1 MKTLDGIIITEKEGD
16 QLYITRH
23 FAKRYFER
31 ILTKPVPKKFNKG
44 IYNGIRKDMDKR
56 MLDREK
62 MALKL
67 FAKSSI
73 VVVPISKF
81 NKMVVK
87 KNTLITVY

>member
-1 MKTLDGIIITEKEGD
+1 MITLDERIITEKKGD
-16 QLYITRH
+16 YPYITRH
-23 FAKRYFER
+23 FAERYFER
-31 ILTKPVPKKFNKG
+31 VLTKPVPKRFNKG

-67 FAKSSI
+67 FAKSSN
-73 VVVPISKF
+73 VVVPIAKF
-81 NKMVVK
+81 KKMVVK